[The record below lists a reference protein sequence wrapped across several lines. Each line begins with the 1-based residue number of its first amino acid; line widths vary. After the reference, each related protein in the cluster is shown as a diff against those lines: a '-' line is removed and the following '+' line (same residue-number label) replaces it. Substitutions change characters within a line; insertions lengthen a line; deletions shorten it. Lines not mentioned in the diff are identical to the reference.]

1 MFTEA
6 FMVRAFLAAL
16 FLCPLCALLGVF
28 VTARRMSFFSETI
41 AHGALTG
48 VAIGIW
54 MGMTELT
61 IPVLGFGLLVAVAI
75 IWLKENTEL
84 MTDTIMAL
92 LLAGS
97 ISLGIFILSLVK
109 GGYLGQ
115 IHSYLFG
122 DILAVADNDVI
133 IAGVLMVVI
142 GTAIFMNLN
151 ALALMSAHEDLA
163 HVCGVN
169 VRRANYFFILALTV
183 TVAVSIRLLGIML
196 VTSLVVIPPAAAR
209 NISCNLR
216 QQIVLSLIIGFLG
229 GFGGIVLSY
238 HYDAPCGATIA
249 MCCIAL
255 FIVTLVARLF
265 TRSRNANQSQQPAV

>member
-6 FMVRAFLAAL
+6 FMIRAFLAAL

-61 IPVLGFGLLVAVAI
+61 VPVIGFGLLVAVAI

-109 GGYLGQ
+109 GGYVGQ
-115 IHSYLFG
+115 VHSYLFG
-122 DILAVADNDVI
+122 DILAVENRDVVVAGI
-133 IAGVLMVVI
+133 LFAIVAAGVFL
-142 GTAIFMNLN
+142 NLN
-151 ALALMSAHEDLA
+151 VLALMSAHEDLA

-169 VRRANYFFILALTV
+169 VRRANYLFVLALTI
-183 TVAVSIRLLGIML
+183 TVAVSIQLLGIML

-209 NISCNLR
+209 NVSCNLR
-216 QQIVLSLIIGFLG
+216 QQIVYSLLIGVVGGLG
-229 GFGGIVLSY
+229 GIALSY
-238 HYDAPCGATIA
+238 HFDAPCGATIA
-249 MCCIAL
+249 MSCIGL
-255 FIVTLVARLF
+255 FLVSLVIRLF
-265 TRSRNANQSQQPAV
+265 TRNRNVNPPLKTT

>member
-6 FMVRAFLAAL
+6 FMIRAFLAAL

-61 IPVLGFGLLVAVAI
+61 IPVIGFGLLVAMAI

-115 IHSYLFG
+115 VHSYLFG
-122 DILAVADNDVI
+122 DILAVEDRDV
-133 IAGVLMVVI
+133 VVSGI
-142 GTAIFMNLN
+142 LFAVVAVSVFMNLN
-151 ALALMSAHEDLA
+151 VLTLISAHEDLA

-169 VRRANYFFILALTV
+169 VRRVNYLFVLALTV
-183 TVAVSIRLLGIML
+183 TVAVSIQLLGIML

-209 NISCNLR
+209 NVSCNLR
-216 QQIVLSLIIGFLG
+216 QQIVYSLLIGVIGGLG
-229 GFGGIVLSY
+229 GIALSY
-238 HYDAPCGATIA
+238 HFNAPCGATIA
-249 MCCIAL
+249 MSCISL
-255 FIVTLVARLF
+255 FLLTLVIRLF
-265 TRSRNANQSQQPAV
+265 TRKRNANQPLLPS

>member
-61 IPVLGFGLLVAVAI
+61 VPVIGFGLLVAVAI

-109 GGYLGQ
+109 GGYVGQ
-115 IHSYLFG
+115 VHSYLFG
-122 DILAVADNDVI
+122 DILAVENRDVVVAGI
-133 IAGVLMVVI
+133 LFAIVAAGVFL
-142 GTAIFMNLN
+142 NLN
-151 ALALMSAHEDLA
+151 VLALMSAHEDLA

-169 VRRANYFFILALTV
+169 VRRANYLFVLALTI
-183 TVAVSIRLLGIML
+183 TVAVSIQLLGIML

-209 NISCNLR
+209 NVSCNLR
-216 QQIVLSLIIGFLG
+216 QQIVYSLLIGVVGGLG
-229 GFGGIVLSY
+229 GIALSY
-238 HYDAPCGATIA
+238 HFDAPCGATIA
-249 MCCIAL
+249 MSCIVL
-255 FIVTLVARLF
+255 FLLTLVVRLL
-265 TRSRNANQSQQPAV
+265 TRNRNANPPLKTT

>member
-6 FMVRAFLAAL
+6 FMIRAFLAAL
-16 FLCPLCALLGVF
+16 FLCPLCALMGVF

-54 MGMTELT
+54 LGLSKMTLP
-61 IPVLGFGLLVAVAI
+61 IIGFGLLVAVAI

-97 ISLGIFILSLVK
+97 ISLGIFVLSQMP
-109 GGYLGQ
+109 GGYVSQVHG
-115 IHSYLFG
+115 ILFG
-122 DILAVADNDVI
+122 DILAVGDQDVVMSGI
-133 IAGVLMVVI
+133 LFTVIAACIFRYLNVL
-142 GTAIFMNLN
+142 T
-151 ALALMSAHEDLA
+151 LMSAHEDLA

-169 VRRANYFFILALTV
+169 VRRANYLFVLALTI
-183 TVAVSIRLLGIML
+183 TVAVTIQLLGIML

-209 NISCNLR
+209 NVSCNLR
-216 QQIVLSLIIGFLG
+216 QQIVYSLLIGVVGGLG
-229 GFGGIVLSY
+229 GIALSY
-238 HYDAPCGATIA
+238 QFNAPCGATIA
-249 MCCIAL
+249 MACIAL
-255 FIVTLVARLF
+255 FLLTLVVRLF
-265 TRSRNANQSQQPAV
+265 TRKRNTRDVLPV

>member
-6 FMVRAFLAAL
+6 FMIRAFLAAL

-61 IPVLGFGLLVAVAI
+61 VPVIGFGLLVAVAI

-109 GGYLGQ
+109 GGYVGQ
-115 IHSYLFG
+115 VHSYLFG
-122 DILAVADNDVI
+122 DILAVENRDVVVAGI
-133 IAGVLMVVI
+133 LFAIVAAGVFL
-142 GTAIFMNLN
+142 NLN
-151 ALALMSAHEDLA
+151 VLALMSAHEDLA

-169 VRRANYFFILALTV
+169 VRRANYLFVLALTI
-183 TVAVSIRLLGIML
+183 TVAVSIQLLGIML
-196 VTSLVVIPPAAAR
+196 VTSLVVIPPATAR
-209 NISCNLR
+209 NVSCNLR
-216 QQIVLSLIIGFLG
+216 QQIVYSLLIGVI
-229 GFGGIVLSY
+229 GGIGGIALSY

-249 MCCIAL
+249 MSCIGL
-255 FIVTLVARLF
+255 FLVSLVVRLF
-265 TRSRNANQSQQPAV
+265 TRNRNANQPLTT

>member
-6 FMVRAFLAAL
+6 FMIRAFLAAL

-61 IPVLGFGLLVAVAI
+61 IPVIGFGLFVAVAI

-84 MTDTIMAL
+84 MTDTVMAL

-109 GGYLGQ
+109 GGYVGQ
-115 IHSYLFG
+115 VHSYLFG
-122 DILAVADNDVI
+122 DILAIENRDVTVSGILFVVVAT
-133 IAGVLMVVI
+133 GVFL
-142 GTAIFMNLN
+142 NLN
-151 ALALMSAHEDLA
+151 VLALMSAHEDLA

-169 VRRANYFFILALTV
+169 VRRANYLFVLALTI
-183 TVAVSIRLLGIML
+183 TVAVSIQLLGIML
-196 VTSLVVIPPAAAR
+196 VTSLIVIPPAAAR
-209 NISCNLR
+209 NISRNLR
-216 QQIVLSLIIGFLG
+216 QQIVFSLCIGLIGGLG
-229 GFGGIVLSY
+229 GIALSY
-238 HYDAPCGATIA
+238 HFNAPCGATIA
-249 MCCIAL
+249 MSCITL
-255 FIVTLVARLF
+255 FLITLVVRLL
-265 TRSRNANQSQQPAV
+265 TRQQKPKSALPV

>member
-6 FMVRAFLAAL
+6 FMIRAFLAAL

-61 IPVLGFGLLVAVAI
+61 LPVIGFGLLVAMAI

-115 IHSYLFG
+115 VHSYLFG
-122 DILAVADNDVI
+122 DILAVEDRDVVV
-133 IAGVLMVVI
+133 AGVLFAVV
-142 GTAIFMNLN
+142 AVSVFMNLN
-151 ALALMSAHEDLA
+151 VLTLISAHEDLA

-169 VRRANYFFILALTV
+169 VRRANYLFVLALTV
-183 TVAVSIRLLGIML
+183 TVAVSIQLLGIML

-209 NISCNLR
+209 NVSCNLR
-216 QQIVLSLIIGFLG
+216 QQIVYSLLIGVIGGLG
-229 GFGGIVLSY
+229 GIALSY
-238 HYDAPCGATIA
+238 QFNAPCGATIA
-249 MCCIAL
+249 LACIAL
-255 FIVTLVARLF
+255 FLLTLVIRLF
-265 TRSRNANQSQQPAV
+265 TRKRNANQPLPS

>member
-6 FMVRAFLAAL
+6 FMIRAFLAAL

-61 IPVLGFGLLVAVAI
+61 VPVIGFGLLVAVAI

-109 GGYLGQ
+109 GGYVGQ
-115 IHSYLFG
+115 VHSYLFG
-122 DILAVADNDVI
+122 DILAVENRDVVVAGI
-133 IAGVLMVVI
+133 LFAIVAAGVFL
-142 GTAIFMNLN
+142 NLN
-151 ALALMSAHEDLA
+151 VLALMSAHEDLA

-169 VRRANYFFILALTV
+169 VRRANYLFVLALTI
-183 TVAVSIRLLGIML
+183 TVAVSIQLLGIML

-209 NISCNLR
+209 NVSCNLR
-216 QQIVLSLIIGFLG
+216 QQIVYSLLIGVI
-229 GFGGIVLSY
+229 GGIGGIALSY

-249 MCCIAL
+249 MSCIGL
-255 FIVTLVARLF
+255 FLVSLVVRLF
-265 TRSRNANQSQQPAV
+265 TRNRNANQPLTT

>member
-6 FMVRAFLAAL
+6 FMIRAFLAAL

-61 IPVLGFGLLVAVAI
+61 VPVIGFGLLVAVAI

-109 GGYLGQ
+109 GGYVGQ
-115 IHSYLFG
+115 VHSYLFG
-122 DILAVADNDVI
+122 DILAVENRDVVVAGI
-133 IAGVLMVVI
+133 LFAIVAAGVFL
-142 GTAIFMNLN
+142 NLN
-151 ALALMSAHEDLA
+151 VLALMSAHEDLA

-169 VRRANYFFILALTV
+169 VRRANYLFVLALTI
-183 TVAVSIRLLGIML
+183 TVAVSIQLLGIML

-209 NISCNLR
+209 NVSCNLR
-216 QQIVLSLIIGFLG
+216 QQIVYSLLIGVVGGLG
-229 GFGGIVLSY
+229 GIALSY
-238 HYDAPCGATIA
+238 HFDAPCGATIA
-249 MCCIAL
+249 MSCIAL
-255 FIVTLVARLF
+255 FLLTLVVRLL
-265 TRSRNANQSQQPAV
+265 TRNRNANQPLKTT

>member
-6 FMVRAFLAAL
+6 FMIRAFLAAL

-61 IPVLGFGLLVAVAI
+61 VPVIGFGLLVAVAI

-97 ISLGIFILSLVK
+97 ISLGIFILSLVQ
-109 GGYLGQ
+109 GGYVGQ
-115 IHSYLFG
+115 VHSYLFG
-122 DILAVADNDVI
+122 DILAVENRDVVVAGI
-133 IAGVLMVVI
+133 LFAIVAAGVFL
-142 GTAIFMNLN
+142 NLN
-151 ALALMSAHEDLA
+151 VLALMSAHEDLA

-169 VRRANYFFILALTV
+169 VRRANYLFVLALTI
-183 TVAVSIRLLGIML
+183 TVAVSIQLLGIML

-209 NISCNLR
+209 NVSCNLR
-216 QQIVLSLIIGFLG
+216 QQIVYSLLIGVV
-229 GFGGIVLSY
+229 GGIGGIALSY

-249 MCCIAL
+249 MSCIGL
-255 FIVTLVARLF
+255 FLVSLVVRLF
-265 TRSRNANQSQQPAV
+265 TRNRNANQPLTT